1 MIDWTNELFEEKTK
15 TRIPMTRELLDET
28 VNYLTKGKGRHD
40 DICHAIQVYIDGW
53 RFGNL
58 DNFIRETLRCKDI
71 IVVRGFL
78 LSYNIL
84 IMNGNK
90 QLHLRSIRK

>member
-1 MIDWTNELFEEKTK
+1 MIDWTYELFEEKAT
-15 TRIPMTRELLDET
+15 TRVPMTRELLDET
-28 VNYLTKGKGRHD
+28 VKYLTKGKGRHD
-40 DICHAIQVYIDGW
+40 DICHAVQVYIDGCI
-53 RFGNL
+53 FGNL
-58 DNFIRETLRCKDI
+58 DNFIRETMRCKDI

-84 IMNGNK
+84 IMNDNK

>member
-1 MIDWTNELFEEKTK
+1 MIDWRNEIFEEKNA

-28 VNYLTKGKGRHD
+28 INYLTKGKGRHD
-40 DICHAIQVYIDGW
+40 DICHAVQVYIDGL

-58 DNFIRETLRCKDI
+58 DNFIRETMRCKDV

-78 LSYNIL
+78 LNYHII
-84 IMNGNK
+84 IMNDNK

>member
-1 MIDWTNELFEEKTK
+1 MIDWRNEIFEEKNA

-28 VNYLTKGKGRHD
+28 INYLTKGKGRHD
-40 DICHAIQVYIDGW
+40 DICHAVQVYIDGL

-58 DNFIRETLRCKDI
+58 DNFIRETMRCKNVI
-71 IVVRGFL
+71 IVRGFL
-78 LSYNIL
+78 LSYHVI
-84 IMNGNK
+84 IMNDNK

>member
-40 DICHAIQVYIDGW
+40 DNCQAIQQYIDGC

-58 DNFIRETLRCKDI
+58 ENFIRETMRCKDI
-71 IVVRGFL
+71 IVVRGFIIG
-78 LSYNIL
+78 YNIL
-84 IMNGNK
+84 IMNDNK
-90 QLHLRSIRK
+90 QLHLRSIR

>member
-1 MIDWTNELFEEKTK
+1 MIDWRNEIFEEKNA

-28 VNYLTKGKGRHD
+28 INYLTNGKGRHD
-40 DICHAIQVYIDGW
+40 DICHAVQVYIDGL

-58 DNFIRETLRCKDI
+58 DIFIRETMCCKNVI
-71 IVVRGFL
+71 IVRGFL
-78 LSYNIL
+78 LSYHVI
-84 IMNGNK
+84 IMNDNK